1 MVNTVHFL
9 NDDRGRDMDSD
20 YPLEQTPARRRRNKV
35 REAILAAAERMF
47 AKEGESGLSIRR
59 LAEEIDYS
67 PSAIYKYFG
76 SKEELLE
83 ELKDSFFERLLEQVD
98 RVSAASRD
106 FHDRARA
113 CVTTYVSTA
122 TARPHHYAAA
132 FSSVPTPEEL
142 AIRQHL
148 SWEDFIATSKGQ
160 AFKVLVDL
168 VEEGQALG
176 VFDTALDPL
185 KAAKSIWASCHGL
198 ALLMIH
204 MPILPDVQPCP
215 TQPDRD
221 FVAYHADIVMRGLAV
236 PAETPHKNGQDS

>member
-1 MVNTVHFL
+1 
-9 NDDRGRDMDSD
+9 MDSD
-20 YPLEQTPARRRRNKV
+20 YPLEQTPATRRRNKV

-47 AKEGESGLSIRR
+47 AKEGEQGLSIRR

-83 ELKDSFFERLLEQVD
+83 ELKDSFFERLLDQVD
-98 RVSAASRD
+98 RVSATSKN

-113 CVTTYVSTA
+113 CVTTYVATA

-132 FSSVPTPEEL
+132 FSSIPTPGEL
-142 AIRQHL
+142 VTRQQL
-148 SWEDFIATSKGQ
+148 SWEDFIATPKGQ
-160 AFKVLVDL
+160 AFKILVDI

-176 VFDTALDPL
+176 VFDTTLDPL
-185 KAAKSIWASCHGL
+185 KAAKSIWAPSHGL

-204 MPILPDVQPCP
+204 MPRLPEVQPCP
-215 TQPDRD
+215 VQADSD
-221 FVAYHADIVMRGLAV
+221 FVACHADIVMRGLAV
-236 PAETPHKNGQDS
+236 PAEPPQKNGTQS

>member
-1 MVNTVHFL
+1 
-9 NDDRGRDMDSD
+9 MDSD
-20 YPLEQTPARRRRNKV
+20 YTLEQTPATRRRNKV

-98 RVSAASRD
+98 RVSATSMN

-132 FSSVPTPEEL
+132 FSSIPTREEL
-142 AIRQHL
+142 AARRQL
-148 SWEDFIATSKGQ
+148 SWDDFLATPKGQ
-160 AFKVLVDL
+160 AFKILVDL
-168 VEEGQALG
+168 VEEGQGLG
-176 VFDTALDPL
+176 VFDPALEPV
-185 KAAKSIWASCHGL
+185 KTAKSIWASSHGL

-204 MPILPDVQPCP
+204 MPLLPDVQPCP
-215 TQPDRD
+215 TQTDGD

-236 PAETPHKNGQDS
+236 PADLPHKNGTRS